1 MASSGT
7 VTGPT
12 IDVRLRPF
20 EGHDTVLLMGRVRH
34 KSTMVLE
41 AGDLTLRT
49 IKNAVAIP
57 AGIPS
62 AATKAP
68 VSLCGSVAMAG
79 SLMNAW
85 TLRVY
90 RGTLQAPYVLAGT
103 TRTHIGTKLEGTV
116 ISSFFIAGA

>member
-12 IDVRLRPF
+12 IDIRLRPF

-57 AGIPS
+57 EFNP
-62 AATKAP
+62 ATDIKSP
-68 VSLCGSVAMAG
+68 LSLFGSVAVAG

-85 TLRVY
+85 TVRTI
-90 RGTLQAPYVLAGT
+90 RGTPCYIAALGYGT
-103 TRTHIGTKLEGTV
+103 QTHIGTKLEGTV
-116 ISSFFIAGA
+116 ISSFFITGA

>member
-7 VTGPT
+7 VTNPI
-12 IDVRLRPF
+12 IDIRLRPF

-41 AGDLTLRT
+41 AGDLTLKT

-57 AGIPS
+57 AGIPA

-68 VSLCGSVAMAG
+68 VSLCGSVESAG
-79 SLMNAW
+79 ALMNAW
-85 TLRVY
+85 TVRVY
-90 RGTLQAPYVLAGT
+90 RGTLQAPTVTAGT
-103 TRTHIGTKLEGTV
+103 TYTHIGTKLEGTV
-116 ISSFFIAGA
+116 ISSFFITGA